1 MTRLGKNKGPTICSP
16 VGYFSFDRRHKVQGI
31 KKKKKK
37 KDVPCIQKEEE
48 QNWSQVYL
56 QPKKPGK

>member
-31 KKKKKK
+31 KKKKKRCSMHIERRGTELELGILIAK
-37 KDVPCIQKEEE
+37 KTR
-48 QNWSQVYL
+48 
-56 QPKKPGK
+56 